1 MTIRLYRR
9 LLYII
14 KLDLTCSISAY
25 YQWCSM
31 MNILLIMKRNL
42 YFTSL
47 LLQERGIRLAIGSSS
62 KNARTI
68 LEKIEL
74 LHFFEVISDGI
85 NLVNPKPDPEV
96 FLKAS
101 AALFLKPEDCI
112 VVEDAKAGIDAAL
125 AGGFIAVGMGDA
137 YTYEKNTY
145 SIKELKELL
154 LLVRTL

>member
-1 MTIRLYRR
+1 MLATRKNNY
-9 LLYII
+9 YI
-14 KLDLTCSISAY
+14 KSLETLSYKSLE
-25 YQWCSM
+25 
-31 MNILLIMKRNL
+31 NGVREVL
-42 YFTSL
+42 L

-101 AALFLKPEDCI
+101 AALFLKPQDCI

-125 AGGFIAVGMGDA
+125 AVGFIAVGMGDA

>member
-1 MTIRLYRR
+1 MLATRKNNY
-9 LLYII
+9 YI
-14 KLDLTCSISAY
+14 KSLETLSYKSLE
-25 YQWCSM
+25 
-31 MNILLIMKRNL
+31 NGVREVL
-42 YFTSL
+42 L